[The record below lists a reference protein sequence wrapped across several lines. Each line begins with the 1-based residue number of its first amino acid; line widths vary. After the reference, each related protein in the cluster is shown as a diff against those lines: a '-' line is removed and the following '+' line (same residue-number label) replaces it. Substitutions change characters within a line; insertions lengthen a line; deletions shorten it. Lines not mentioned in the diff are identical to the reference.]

1 MRVDYLPGY
10 DNVIRFPVERD
21 ARPTLALLREIAPDP
36 RDVFYVVDAFQI
48 EPPIHGLRDAVDRET
63 AEFILNNI
71 DDEPGARRRQELDRL
86 LAPLVVKA
94 VKLCQDHDRMA
105 GEIDRAYDHFDK
117 ARGKNDQTSALWMNV
132 YEAKVMATTQ
142 LLIEAYEASERA
154 EGAARAV
161 AYAMRGE
168 RWEPFDHHKAMEE
181 LCSLQNA
188 SKLGR

>member
-10 DNVIRFPVERD
+10 DNVIRFPVEQD

-36 RDVFYVVDAFQI
+36 RDVFYAVDAFRI

-71 DDEPGARRRQELDRL
+71 DEEPGARRRQELDGL
-86 LAPLVVKA
+86 LLPLVIKA
-94 VKLCQDHDRMA
+94 VKLCQEHDRMA
-105 GEIDRAYDHFDK
+105 QEIDRAWGHYEK
-117 ARGKNDQTSALWMNV
+117 ARGKDDRASALWMNV
-132 YEAKVMATTQ
+132 YEAKVMAATQ
-142 LLIEAYEASERA
+142 LLIEAYEASERV

-168 RWEPFDHHKAMEE
+168 RWEPHDPEKAMLE
-181 LCSLQNA
+181 LCSLQKG
-188 SKLGR
+188 STFGR